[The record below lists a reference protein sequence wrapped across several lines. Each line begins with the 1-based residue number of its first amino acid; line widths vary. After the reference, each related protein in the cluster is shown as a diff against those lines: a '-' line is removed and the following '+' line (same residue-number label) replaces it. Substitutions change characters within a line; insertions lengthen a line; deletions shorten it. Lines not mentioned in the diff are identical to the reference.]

1 MSYSLQIHNL
11 KGKKMYFLQ
20 FLHYPRVKIESF
32 SLENPYLK
40 NLTTCL
46 CKLTYANLLYIT
58 LHFIPEKINF
68 LYSQTLPDK
77 SKLYTCSR
85 KKNKINNKFP
95 SSKQYSIYH
104 VNNTGRKQPE
114 NAV

>member
-46 CKLTYANLLYIT
+46 CKLTYANLHHLT
-58 LHFIPEKINF
+58 
-68 LYSQTLPDK
+68 LYS
-77 SKLYTCSR
+77 R
-85 KKNKINNKFP
+85 ENKFP
-95 SSKQYSIYH
+95 LL
-104 VNNTGRKQPE
+104 TDTT
-114 NAV
+114 